1 MQDRAGGL
9 NTSTI
14 MKIVI
19 SAEGPDLTA
28 QVAHRFG
35 TSPYLIIVD
44 TQTMAFEA
52 ISNPSAGS
60 QGGAGVM
67 AVVLSISKEVDA
79 VLTGYCSP
87 TATRCLSENG
97 IEVLTAIRATAA
109 DAAEQY
115 IKRKLYD
122 TGDALRKVKSRKTQ
136 VVRSALVQALKN
148 STRQLVNLVPIFMAV
163 ILSIGLFTTFISEE
177 VLSSILIAAVY
188 GAVFIL
194 APDKAIE
201 ALGRSGKIF
210 LSIAVPIALEKKS
223 FKSRSGSSAMIM

>member
-1 MQDRAGGL
+1 
-9 NTSTI
+9 
-14 MKIVI
+14 MKIAI

-28 QVAHRFG
+28 QVGHRFG

-109 DAAEQY
+109 DAVEQY
-115 IKRKLYD
+115 KKRELYD
-122 TGDALRKVKSRKTQ
+122 TGEALRKVKPRKTQ
-136 VVRSALVQALKN
+136 VDRSALVQTLKS
-148 STRQLVNLVPIFMAV
+148 STRQFVYLVPIFMAV